1 MTDFVR
7 AKKRLGQHFLKDEN
21 IAKDI
26 VDMIIGKDKKQKEK
40 IRVRILNT
48 VTFNWWKYRRFYWVY
63 LIFFGGLVLIGYLNS
78 E

>member
-1 MTDFVR
+1 
-7 AKKRLGQHFLKDEN
+7 
-21 IAKDI
+21 
-26 VDMIIGKDKKQKEK
+26 MIKDKKQKEK

-48 VTFNWWKYRRFYWVY
+48 VTFNWWKYRRLYWVY